1 MSMTDPISDMLTRIR
16 NGQKAKKVSV
26 SMPASRLKLSIA
38 RVLKDEGYVMDVSTT
53 DEAEPKRTMTVT
65 LKYHQGV
72 PVIEQID
79 RASRPGLRLYAGS
92 ADIPKVQAGL
102 GVAIVS
108 TSTGVM
114 TDRQARAQGH
124 GWEILC
130 FVS

>member
-26 SMPASRLKLSIA
+26 SMPASRMKLSIA
-38 RVLKDEGYVMDVSTT
+38 RVLEDEGYLMDVSAT
-53 DEAEPKRTMTVT
+53 DEAEPKRTMTLA

-92 ADIPKVQAGL
+92 TDIPKVQEGL

-108 TSTGVM
+108 TSHGVM
-114 TDRQARAQGH
+114 TDRQARSQGH
-124 GWEILC
+124 GGEILC

>member
-16 NGQKAKKVSV
+16 NGQNAKKVSV
-26 SMPASRLKLSIA
+26 SMPASRIKMSIA
-38 RVLKDEGYVMDVSTT
+38 KVLADEGYVMDVSV

-72 PVIEQID
+72 PVIERID

-124 GWEILC
+124 GGEILC

>member
-26 SMPASRLKLSIA
+26 SMPASRIKMSIA
-38 RVLKDEGYVMDVSTT
+38 KVLADEGYVMDVSA

-72 PVIEQID
+72 PVIERID
-79 RASRPGLRLYAGS
+79 RVSRPGLRLYSGS

-108 TSTGVM
+108 TSNGIM

-124 GWEILC
+124 GGEILC

>member
-26 SMPASRLKLSIA
+26 SMPASRIKMSIA
-38 RVLKDEGYVMDVSTT
+38 KVLADEGYVMDVSV

-72 PVIEQID
+72 PVIERID

-108 TSTGVM
+108 TSNGVM

-124 GWEILC
+124 GGEILC